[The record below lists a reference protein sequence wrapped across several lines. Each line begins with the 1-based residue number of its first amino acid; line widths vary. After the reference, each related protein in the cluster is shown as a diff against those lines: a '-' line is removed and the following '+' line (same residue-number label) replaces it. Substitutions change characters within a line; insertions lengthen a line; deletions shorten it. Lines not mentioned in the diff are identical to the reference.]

1 MDTSQLINLDHLVIH
16 VHKVSTNS
24 DDTDGSGATGDGE
37 GDGYEEAVV
46 EIPIEVFP
54 ANDAPIL
61 TVPQAIYSTDLFTDD
76 LTRNKVEDSLTFYAI
91 EDTPLSIPGFS
102 VSDIDI
108 SQDGFVRLNLSS
120 IHGAITFENS
130 NVYELSTDSTLA
142 TSMVPLGLLV
152 EHEVVQ
158 DGGFIHLEVIGPI
171 QYINLALEE
180 LTFNPSPN
188 YYGYD
193 ARMTV
198 AVDDMGNAGIG
209 TPKSDSHTIRIYVD
223 PVNDAPTV
231 KTPAASGEAPIF
243 ILDEQEFMRL
253 SGSSYALEGAG
264 GVTSRGDRHY
274 VKRSTDTGFE
284 LWRLNEPIVNS
295 SHSRG
300 SVATT
305 SGYEASNHIV
315 LDANGAGSLDWASR
329 QFADIH
335 NGPSGSNPRY
345 FAEYNGILYFQ
356 ADDGMHGKE
365 LWRDMG
371 SKHNWQQ
378 EDPSTQTFA
387 TTDTGASN
395 INVEMFIDLLPGP
408 GSGEPASMKV
418 HSSYLYFSA
427 AGIDTSWM
435 VLPQYR
441 DSCGSLRQ
449 SSFDPEVYFAV
460 SDSTTW
466 EPNRVYDCPQGYH
479 WASTEEGHRH
489 FTSYQTTNELRQ
501 WHSIAARD
509 GNGDQRF
516 GINECTQVSDGE
528 YEKATSIHDNYED
541 KAYYDR
547 CGWDGYDYGGKTR
560 THFRFRDSYKTGEYK
575 HAGSPDSYRPGID
588 ELWAHGVEDHTTS
601 EFAGIVCI
609 RSKDPLCRGHEC
621 HEMRS
626 GHELWRTDGTVEWT
640 TRIDDINPG
649 YLSSRPSDLVSFG
662 PCLYFAAT
670 KLGEGREL
678 WRTKGNRYA
687 EAEMVSFGR
696 SSTGINPGIGNA
708 NPEFL
713 TTADNADN
721 SKSYLYFAATD
732 SIRGRELWYVTYTA
746 STTAY
751 TLDYFDINPGIESS
765 NPAGFCSTGGKLPIY
780 FSAYDPT
787 NGRELWASDE
797 SGTTLVKDINSGVA
811 SSSPEYLIFFNNM
824 IYFKASDGQFGQELW
839 ASDGTSAG
847 TSLIADIKPG
857 AGDSNPS
864 YIAILTSRL
873 NAQQYLIMVAQD
885 GDMSAGDREGLGGSQ
900 LWRSD
905 GTTLGTY
912 RCFTH
917 TGNDIYMDFKSLDA
931 QHPARLAVFEDAVY
945 MPARFST
952 TNRDSPMGG
961 LAHNNEDV
969 NFDDSYALI
978 VDDVDT
984 ATNGNLTMTLEVDS
998 GLIVLNGDNSVP
1010 ASSPTSLKF
1019 AVAEANDF
1027 DRIMIMN
1034 SLTNLGHTVDLFTT
1048 AEAAFNATKEK
1059 SSLSTIFPLSQ
1070 DKKEYDCI
1078 LVNMHYSDTTGTIKD
1093 GIQIVRALRQWGATI
1108 DRSRNPT
1115 KVIMMAKLRTYAG
1128 NTLLKDV
1135 FTAGVDKFMYL
1146 PDSGYLQDTEALE
1159 PVELVNGTFTTK
1171 GSQYL
1176 EAQEVKFATFAKE
1189 IDKFLTYVYR
1199 GLNITTELAPA
1210 DTPSTEIISTLPGS
1224 LIGTKIHFQGT
1235 ANDINNAM
1243 KKLFYY
1249 ASGGTSG
1256 NISFSITISDH
1267 PLGCEQLEGDMQ
1279 PTNPSNFVQRPSRSI
1294 LPPTDG
1300 YGYFGNS
1307 SSMEAICDRNQTR
1320 KTVAY
1325 LPLYVIAVN
1334 QAPEIS
1340 VDSPNMISQVQLDTP
1355 VPPITI
1361 YDKDIETMSMKN
1373 AFGGILRPSVTVTL
1387 TTGIGKVSL
1396 LVKEK
1401 VVLLQGTGLR
1411 DHAVVIR
1418 GPYDVVNKVLRTIS
1432 YSCTFQDGC
1441 VGDQTDTIYILVDD
1455 EGNKGKGGALTAT
1468 AEIHVMVT
1476 KHQ

>member
-1 MDTSQLINLDHLVIH
+1 MGLGFVPMDSSQLLVLDFLQLH
-16 VHKVSTNS
+16 VEKVAVNPLR
-24 DDTDGSGATGDGE
+24 DVP
-37 GDGYEEAVV
+37 EEALV
-46 EIPIEVFP
+46 EIPVEVFP
-54 ANDAPIL
+54 ANDAPVL
-61 TVPQAIYSTDLFTDD
+61 TVPNPIYSATLYTEDKS
-76 LTRNKVEDSLTFYAI
+76 RSQVSDSLTWYAT
-91 EDTPLSIPGFS
+91 EDTPLLVPGFS
-102 VSDIDI
+102 VSDVDV
-108 SQDGFVRLNLSS
+108 SGNGFMRLT
-120 IHGAITFENS
+120 IEAEHGTITFTNTTL
-130 NVYELSTDSTLA
+130 YE
-142 TSMVPLGLLV
+142 MVPIEAMRIPPGLLV
-152 EHEVVQ
+152 EHEVVENE
-158 DGGFIHLEVIGPI
+158 GYRSLEVVGTID
-171 QYINLALEE
+171 YINRALDE
-180 LTFNPSPN
+180 LTFNPAPN

-193 ARMTV
+193 ARLNIAV
-198 AVDDMGNAGIG
+198 ADMGNMGVG
-209 TPKSDSHTIRIYVD
+209 GVKQDSHSLRIYVD
-223 PVNDAPTV
+223 PVNDSPTI
-231 KTPAASGEAPIF
+231 KTPATSGEKPIF
-243 ILDEQEFMRL
+243 ILDGNEFIRL
-253 SGSSYALEGAG
+253 IGASNVADG
-264 GVTSRGDRHY
+264 TATSDRHY

-284 LWRLNEPIVNS
+284 LWRLNEPIVESTS
-295 SHSRG
+295 SEG
-300 SVATT
+300 SVAV
-305 SGYEASNHIV
+305 GDLYEARSDYVQLYPH
-315 LDANGAGSLDWASR
+315 AEASLAWDSR
-329 QFADIH
+329 QYADIYH
-335 NGPSGSNPRY
+335 GPSGSNPR
-345 FAEYNGILYFQ
+345 FFTVYNNALYFQ
-356 ADDGMHGKE
+356 ADDGMNGVE

-371 SKHNWQQ
+371 STHNWEQ
-378 EDPSTQTFA
+378 EDPSVQTFA
-387 TTDTGASN
+387 TVVGQASDIHVN
-395 INVEMFIDLLPGP
+395 MFVDLLPGP
-408 GSGEPASMKV
+408 GGSEPSDLEV
-418 HSSYLYFSA
+418 HNGYLYFSS

-441 DSCGSLRQ
+441 DDCGSLRQ
-449 SSFDPEVYFAV
+449 SSFDPDVYFAV
-460 SDSTTW
+460 SDSNVW

-516 GINECTQVSDGE
+516 GINEYTQVSDGE

-560 THFRFRDSYKTGEYK
+560 THFRFRDSYKTGVYQ

-626 GHELWRTDGTVEWT
+626 GHELWRTDGTVEGT

-662 PCLYFAAT
+662 PYLYFAAT
-670 KLGEGREL
+670 KLGEGCEL

-687 EAEMVSFGR
+687 EAEMISFGG

-721 SKSYLYFAATD
+721 SRSYLYFAATD
-732 SIRGRELWYVTYTA
+732 SIRGTELWYVTYTA

-824 IYFKASDGQFGQELW
+824 IYFKASDGQFGHELW

-961 LAHNNEDV
+961 LAYNNEDV

-1078 LVNMHYSDTTGTIKD
+1078 LVNMHYSDTTGTVKD
-1093 GIQIVRALRQWGATI
+1093 GIQIVRALRQWEATV

-1128 NTLLKDV
+1128 NTLLRDV